1 MDVPL
6 LAEFVDDLAPL
17 IKKTP
22 ALRWGDVMSQV
33 RRQNA
38 VGAKQAALPFDFDA
52 VGFLFTF
59 VDSVTFAPST
69 RASSGRVVTDADS
82 SPEKVVGL
90 EERRSKRSAV
100 VRLASA
106 PLLDVA
112 DEPLSP

>member
-1 MDVPL
+1 MSHSRARGTIFLAAAAL
-6 LAEFVDDLAPL
+6 LAAGEGKASP
-17 IKKTP
+17 P
-22 ALRWGDVMSQV
+22 SSQ
-33 RRQNA
+33 R
-38 VGAKQAALPFDFDA
+38 
-52 VGFLFTF
+52 
-59 VDSVTFAPST
+59 
-69 RASSGRVVTDADS
+69 SSGRVVTDADS